1 MVDPLV
7 EVPIGAMNS
16 AGRQVFRLLS
26 RLRDELKSTAPVAL
40 LISALVCLIAT
51 A

>member
-1 MVDPLV
+1 M
-7 EVPIGAMNS
+7 PIGAMNS

-26 RLRDELKSTAPVAL
+26 PFKEMNLKSTAPVAL
-40 LISALVCLIAT
+40 LISTLVCLIAT